1 MAIFIRIQDDALE
14 ASLKAL
20 TALQVPRSNVTRL
33 GEAILRAAVRACE
46 SDPEAW
52 KKIGQECPLP
62 HPTDGSQAEATTPS
76 SIHDGVATSSGPEG
90 SADHIDA
97 NQAASSTSQES
108 SSPPPL
114 PAKAD

>member
-20 TALQVPRSNVTRL
+20 TALQIPRSNVTAL

-52 KKIGQECPLP
+52 KKIGQSCPLP
-62 HPTDGSQAEATTPS
+62 HPTDGSQAEATETPS
-76 SIHDGVATSSGPEG
+76 ILGVPIVPDPDGSVVHSPAS
-90 SADHIDA
+90 
-97 NQAASSTSQES
+97 QAASSTSQES
-108 SSPPPL
+108 SSPPPP